1 MLLPFPSTS
10 HLPSHA
16 GKKDFFST
24 YLNYTSDS
32 EVPVSFHRW
41 SAVAG
46 IGAILERN
54 IYVELGNSHIY
65 PNEFSMLIGTA
76 ATRKSSAI
84 KLMKRLLRE
93 SGYDTIAAEKTSKE
107 KFLLDLAGE
116 SDAGSDNILERNI
129 FGSDDNSSDL
139 RTMAIFPDEANDF
152 FGISNMEFLSMLG
165 SMWDWHGPPYS
176 NRIKTGVSVCIPNP
190 TISILSGN
198 TPTGFA
204 AAFPPEIIGQ
214 GFFSRLLLIY
224 GESNGRKIAFP
235 KVPHPAETLE
245 VTNFLKEIKS
255 YYYGKMEYVGDA
267 KSLLTKIYE
276 QAEPMED
283 ARFDSYSGRRFT
295 HLLKLCLVVAASK
308 LETGITSDTVI
319 QANTYLSYA
328 ESLMPKALGEF
339 GKSRNSDVT
348 HKVLSFI
355 EHGNNGCGVKL
366 QDIMKTVSADLDKPA
381 DMGDII
387 RKLSVAEKIQSV
399 GGYFLPMK
407 KKALSDKAGM
417 IDTRYLTEEELSVKG

>member
-1 MLLPFPSTS
+1 MLQSQPPKCFFTS
-10 HLPSHA
+10 
-16 GKKDFFST
+16 
-24 YLNYTSDS
+24 YLAYTSDS

-41 SAVAG
+41 SAIAG

-54 IYVELGNSHIY
+54 IYTEFGHSHIF
-65 PNEFSMLIGTA
+65 PNQFSMLIGTS

-84 KLMKRLLRE
+84 KLMKSFLRKA
-93 SGYDTIAAEKTSKE
+93 GYDTIAAERTSKE
-107 KFLLDLAGE
+107 KFLLDLAGD
-116 SDAGSDNILERNI
+116 SPDSGDNILERNI
-129 FGSDDNSSDL
+129 FGDSGNESDL
-139 RTMAIFPDEANDF
+139 RTMAILADEANDF

-176 NRIKTGVSVCIPNP
+176 NRIKTGTSVLIPNP

-204 AAFPPEIIGQ
+204 TAFPPEILGQ

-224 GESNGRKIAFP
+224 GESNGKRIAFP
-235 KVPHPAETLE
+235 KTPEPAETFYITE
-245 VTNFLKEIKS
+245 FLKRIKS
-255 YYYGKMEYVGDA
+255 YHFGKLEYTPEA
-267 KSLLTKIYE
+267 KRLLTNIYE
-276 QAEPMED
+276 LAESMGDP
-283 ARFDSYSGRRFT
+283 RFDSYSGRRFT

-308 LETGITSDTVI
+308 LETEINHDTVI

-339 GKSRNSDVT
+339 GKSRNSDLT

-355 EHGNNGCGVKL
+355 ESGNDGLGVTLKE
-366 QDIMKTVSADLDKPA
+366 IMKTVSSDLDKPA

-387 RKLSVAEKIQSV
+387 RKLSVAEKIQSI
-399 GGYFLPMK
+399 GGTFLPMK
-407 KKALSDKAGM
+407 KKGIKNKAGM
-417 IDTRYLTEEELSVKG
+417 IDVSYLTEEELNVKG